1 MRRLHRE
8 KSQPA
13 SLPDQHEGPV
23 LREAVKPVDLH
34 VQPGGPRLGE
44 LLVEAN
50 LATHEQVV
58 AALEAAMRGSGTSLG
73 SQLIAN
79 GSITERDLAQML
91 GRQQDLDVV
100 DLRQIIPDPAATTLM
115 TGSMARALNAIPL
128 SADTDTLVV
137 AVADPSPTIVQS
149 LREVVGRPV
158 TIKIATQS
166 DVTMAIG
173 NSYRALASI
182 DSQAGALHVLVN
194 NAGIISRHN
203 IQGMPTAVWRRVL
216 DINLTGAFLGM
227 RLTAPLIARSG
238 GGAMVNISSV
248 AGLAAHPDPAYVASK
263 WGLRGLTKTAAVEF
277 AASGIR
283 VNSVHPAMIMTELQ
297 HSAPPGYAEASNQ
310 AIPLGRAAEAEE
322 VAAAVLFLACDES
335 SFVTG
340 TELVVDGGLIAGGV
354 MRMRAHLQQQFAA
367 GRGA

>member
-1 MRRLHRE
+1 MN
-8 KSQPA
+8 A
-13 SLPDQHEGPV
+13 SIAAKRFEGRTALV
-23 LREAVKPVDLH
+23 TGAAKGLGAAIAGALARQGARVFLADL
-34 VQPGGPRLGE
+34 
-44 LLVEAN
+44 
-50 LATHEQVV
+50 
-58 AALEAAMRGSGTSLG
+58 
-73 SQLIAN
+73 
-79 GSITERDLAQML
+79 DLA
-91 GRQQDLDVV
+91 
-100 DLRQIIPDPAATTLM
+100 AAEAT
-115 TGSMARALNAIPL
+115 ARALRDGGADA
-128 SADTDTLVV
+128 SALALD
-137 AVADPSPTIVQS
+137 VAD
-149 LREVVGRPV
+149 E
-158 TIKIATQS
+158 A
-166 DVTMAIG
+166 AWH
-173 NSYRALASI
+173 RAVASI

-354 MRMRAHLQQQFAA
+354 MRMRALLQQQFAA

>member
-1 MRRLHRE
+1 VN
-8 KSQPA
+8 A
-13 SLPDQHEGPV
+13 SIAAKRFDGRTALVTGAAKGLGAAIAGALARQGARV
-23 LREAVKPVDLH
+23 FLADL
-34 VQPGGPRLGE
+34 
-44 LLVEAN
+44 
-50 LATHEQVV
+50 
-58 AALEAAMRGSGTSLG
+58 
-73 SQLIAN
+73 
-79 GSITERDLAQML
+79 DLA
-91 GRQQDLDVV
+91 
-100 DLRQIIPDPAATTLM
+100 AAEAT
-115 TGSMARALNAIPL
+115 ARALRDDGADA
-128 SADTDTLVV
+128 SALALD
-137 AVADPSPTIVQS
+137 VAD
-149 LREVVGRPV
+149 E
-158 TIKIATQS
+158 A
-166 DVTMAIG
+166 AWH
-173 NSYRALASI
+173 RAVASI

-203 IQGMPTAVWRRVL
+203 IQGMPTDIWRRVL

-297 HSAPPGYAEASNQ
+297 HSAPPGYAEASSQ